1 MPNRLPD
8 SQLEALRLAANGYSS
23 QQIAHRLDTTESAI
37 HQRLSA
43 AAVLLGAR
51 SRTHAVAIAI
61 TRGLISIGDV
71 QMREAS

>member
-1 MPNRLPD
+1 MPNRPPE

-23 QQIAHRLDTTESAI
+23 QQIAHRLGTTESAI

-43 AAVLLGAR
+43 AAVVLGAR

-61 TRGLISIGDV
+61 ARGLISIGDI
-71 QMREAS
+71 QMQEAS